1 MITGGVV
8 IFSHIT
14 VGSSDLERSSQFYGV
29 VLLPLGLKKRQ
40 VYPDGGPPS
49 ACWVVAEDQLPRF
62 YVYQPFNRQ
71 PASAGNGAM
80 IAFSAPSIAA
90 VDTAYA
96 AAMAFGGVDEGEPGA
111 RPHYGE
117 GYYGAY
123 MRDPDGNK
131 VHVVYRGDLL

>member
-1 MITGGVV
+1 
-8 IFSHIT
+8 
-14 VGSSDLERSSQFYGV
+14 
-29 VLLPLGLKKRQ
+29 
-40 VYPDGGPPS
+40 
-49 ACWVVAEDQLPRF
+49 
-62 YVYQPFNRQ
+62 
-71 PASAGNGAM
+71 M